1 MPADPLVACE
11 SLSVHYIGGDRW
23 VLDDVSFEQLAGRVT
38 AVIGPSG
45 CGKSTLVRACCGL
58 VPHSIPSEYSGSVA
72 LRGQEVADAPADV
85 LAGTVAYVG
94 QNPDAAVVTRSVR
107 SEVEFPLQNLCL
119 GRDEIT
125 ERADAALAAVGM
137 AGLGGKD
144 PWTLSGGQRQRLA
157 IAVALAMRTPLLVLD
172 EPTST
177 IDAEGSQRF
186 YDLVA
191 DLARQGTAVIVI
203 DHDLDPILPWVDQVL
218 ALDARGRGIALGTPR
233 EVFVRHRAALEA
245 VGVWMPRALRAGA
258 VPTAEGARAGDR
270 ASAPCGGGS
279 PRRGTPGEPP
289 ASAAG
294 AALTT
299 AEAGIRV
306 PTMEDMVSP
315 GGVAYWRKT
324 DGQWERADALDAQDP
339 VLALNGMRVPG
350 RCPRVSARV
359 GAGELVGVIGV
370 NGAGKSSL
378 LSALAGLGG
387 FEADEALIGGRPL
400 RRGRHI
406 AGYVFQNPEHQFVS
420 STVSKELAVGGAP
433 PARVEELLEQFH
445 LAGHRGAHPLTL
457 SGGQAR
463 RLSVATM
470 AGAPH
475 ALVVL
480 DEPTYGQDWANT
492 QELMSFIDALR
503 GRGRC
508 VLMATHDLELA
519 RRHCTAII
527 ALPDPEQGADE
538 VPAVPDRG
546 VGAGPSGQAVPEAPA
561 LGAAPSGGSTRPD
574 QAPAP
579 SGGSTRP
586 DQAPAPAPGAAAPHQ
601 RGRRQ
606 GGAFAPL
613 NPLTMGLAALPLM
626 VAVALGGTT
635 RVNLV
640 VMAAATLGVIA
651 SRPPA
656 RRLVATALA
665 PWLTAALLLFTL
677 RYFATA
683 PYRSVELYYVA
694 SPASGATTVGAV
706 LALVLL
712 GGAAAPAEA
721 QIRALTTTL
730 RLPYRLAAAGT
741 AAVSFLRRFSRDFAL
756 LRTARALRGVGS
768 GWGPLAPAV
777 RWTAS
782 VVPLMVISV
791 SHAERVALSMDARA
805 FGAHARRTE
814 MVDERWRARDW
825 AVVALACLAA
835 AVVLYWRYR

>member
-1 MPADPLVACE
+1 
-11 SLSVHYIGGDRW
+11 
-23 VLDDVSFEQLAGRVT
+23 
-38 AVIGPSG
+38 
-45 CGKSTLVRACCGL
+45 
-58 VPHSIPSEYSGSVA
+58 
-72 LRGQEVADAPADV
+72 
-85 LAGTVAYVG
+85 
-94 QNPDAAVVTRSVR
+94 
-107 SEVEFPLQNLCL
+107 
-119 GRDEIT
+119 
-125 ERADAALAAVGM
+125 
-137 AGLGGKD
+137 
-144 PWTLSGGQRQRLA
+144 
-157 IAVALAMRTPLLVLD
+157 
-172 EPTST
+172 
-177 IDAEGSQRF
+177 
-186 YDLVA
+186 
-191 DLARQGTAVIVI
+191 
-203 DHDLDPILPWVDQVL
+203 
-218 ALDARGRGIALGTPR
+218 
-233 EVFVRHRAALEA
+233 
-245 VGVWMPRALRAGA
+245 
-258 VPTAEGARAGDR
+258 
-270 ASAPCGGGS
+270 
-279 PRRGTPGEPP
+279 
-289 ASAAG
+289 
-294 AALTT
+294 
-299 AEAGIRV
+299 
-306 PTMEDMVSP
+306 
-315 GGVAYWRKT
+315 
-324 DGQWERADALDAQDP
+324 
-339 VLALNGMRVPG
+339 
-350 RCPRVSARV
+350 
-359 GAGELVGVIGV
+359 
-370 NGAGKSSL
+370 
-378 LSALAGLGG
+378 
-387 FEADEALIGGRPL
+387 
-400 RRGRHI
+400 
-406 AGYVFQNPEHQFVS
+406 
-420 STVSKELAVGGAP
+420 
-433 PARVEELLEQFH
+433 
-445 LAGHRGAHPLTL
+445 
-457 SGGQAR
+457 
-463 RLSVATM
+463 
-470 AGAPH
+470 
-475 ALVVL
+475 
-480 DEPTYGQDWANT
+480 
-492 QELMSFIDALR
+492 
-503 GRGRC
+503 
-508 VLMATHDLELA
+508 
-519 RRHCTAII
+519 
-527 ALPDPEQGADE
+527 
-538 VPAVPDRG
+538 
-546 VGAGPSGQAVPEAPA
+546 
-561 LGAAPSGGSTRPD
+561 
-574 QAPAP
+574 
-579 SGGSTRP
+579 
-586 DQAPAPAPGAAAPHQ
+586 APGAAAPHQ

>member
-11 SLSVHYIGGDRW
+11 SLSVHYIGADTW
-23 VLDDVSFEQLAGRVT
+23 VLDGVSFEQLAGRVT

-45 CGKSTLVRACCGL
+45 CGKSTLVRTCCGL

-191 DLARQGTAVIVI
+191 DLARKGTAVVVI

-218 ALDARGRGIALGTPR
+218 ALDAKGRGIALGAPR
-233 EVFVRHRAALEA
+233 EVFVRHRSALEA
-245 VGVWMPRALRAGA
+245 VGVWMPRALRAEA
-258 VPTAEGARAGDR
+258 VPTAEGSRAGDR
-270 ASAPCGGGS
+270 AAASCGGGS
-279 PRRGTPGEPP
+279 PCRGTRGDPP
-289 ASAAG
+289 ASAVG
-294 AALTT
+294 TALTT

-306 PTMEDMVSP
+306 PTMEDMTSP

-324 DGQWERADALDAQDP
+324 DGQWERAGALDAQDP
-339 VLALNGMRVPG
+339 VLALSGMRVPG

-378 LSALAGLGG
+378 LSALAGLGA

-445 LAGHRGAHPLTL
+445 LAGHRDAHPLTL

-492 QELMSFIDALR
+492 QELMSFIGALR
-503 GRGRC
+503 ERGRC

-538 VPAVPDRG
+538 VPSVPDRG

-561 LGAAPSGGSTRPD
+561 
-574 QAPAP
+574 
-579 SGGSTRP
+579 
-586 DQAPAPAPGAAAPHQ
+586 PGAAARH
-601 RGRRQ
+601 RHGRRQ

-635 RVNLV
+635 QVNLV

-677 RYFATA
+677 RYFATS
-683 PYRSVELYYVA
+683 PHKSIELYYIA

>member
-125 ERADAALAAVGM
+125 ERADTALAAVGM

-245 VGVWMPRALRAGA
+245 VGVWMPRALRADA

-279 PRRGTPGEPP
+279 PRRGTRGELP

-470 AGAPH
+470 AGASH

-503 GRGRC
+503 ERGRC

-546 VGAGPSGQAVPEAPA
+546 VGGGPSDPDRGVGAGPSGQAVPEAPA
-561 LGAAPSGGSTRPD
+561 L
-574 QAPAP
+574 
-579 SGGSTRP
+579 
-586 DQAPAPAPGAAAPHQ
+586 GAAAPHQ

>member
-11 SLSVHYIGGDRW
+11 SLSVHYIGGDAW

-245 VGVWMPRALRAGA
+245 VGVWMPRALRADA
-258 VPTAEGARAGDR
+258 VPAAEGARAGDR
-270 ASAPCGGGS
+270 AAAPCGGGS

-306 PTMEDMVSP
+306 PTMEDMTSP

-324 DGQWERADALDAQDP
+324 DGQWERTGALDAQDP
-339 VLALNGMRVPG
+339 VLALSGMRVPG

-445 LAGHRGAHPLTL
+445 LAGHRDAHPLTL

-503 GRGRC
+503 ERGRC

-579 SGGSTRP
+579 
-586 DQAPAPAPGAAAPHQ
+586 APGAAAPHQ

-606 GGAFAPL
+606 GGAFVPL

-626 VAVALGGTT
+626 VAIALGGTT

-814 MVDERWRARDW
+814 MVDERWRVRDW

>member
-1 MPADPLVACE
+1 MPADPLIACE
-11 SLSVHYIGGDRW
+11 SLSVHYIGGDAW

-245 VGVWMPRALRAGA
+245 VGVWMPRALRADA

-270 ASAPCGGGS
+270 AAAPCGGGS
-279 PRRGTPGEPP
+279 PRRGTRGEPP

-306 PTMEDMVSP
+306 PTMEDMTSP

-324 DGQWERADALDAQDP
+324 DGQWERTGALDAQDP
-339 VLALNGMRVPG
+339 VLALSGMRVPG

-463 RLSVATM
+463 RLSVATT

-538 VPAVPDRG
+538 VPSVPDRGADEVPSGPDRG

-561 LGAAPSGGSTRPD
+561 L
-574 QAPAP
+574 
-579 SGGSTRP
+579 
-586 DQAPAPAPGAAAPHQ
+586 GAAAPHQ

>member
-11 SLSVHYIGGDRW
+11 SLSVHYIGGDAW

-245 VGVWMPRALRAGA
+245 VGVWMPRALRADA
-258 VPTAEGARAGDR
+258 VPAAEGARAGDR
-270 ASAPCGGGS
+270 AAAPCGGGS
-279 PRRGTPGEPP
+279 PRRRTRGEPP
-289 ASAAG
+289 ASATG

-306 PTMEDMVSP
+306 PTMEDMTSP

-324 DGQWERADALDAQDP
+324 DGQWERTGALDAQDP
-339 VLALNGMRVPG
+339 VLALSGMRVPG

-378 LSALAGLGG
+378 LSALAGLGA

-503 GRGRC
+503 ERGRC

-538 VPAVPDRG
+538 VPSVPDRG
-546 VGAGPSGQAVPEAPA
+546 VGGGPSGQAVPEAPA
-561 LGAAPSGGSTRPD
+561 
-574 QAPAP
+574 
-579 SGGSTRP
+579 
-586 DQAPAPAPGAAAPHQ
+586 PGAAARH
-601 RGRRQ
+601 RHGRRQ

-635 RVNLV
+635 QVNLV

-677 RYFATA
+677 RYFATS
-683 PYRSVELYYVA
+683 PHKSIELYYIA

>member
-11 SLSVHYIGGDRW
+11 SLSVHYIGGDAW

-119 GRDEIT
+119 GRDDIT

-245 VGVWMPRALRAGA
+245 VGVWMPRALRADA
-258 VPTAEGARAGDR
+258 VPAAEGARAGDR
-270 ASAPCGGGS
+270 AAAPCGGGS
-279 PRRGTPGEPP
+279 PRRGTRGEPP
-289 ASAAG
+289 ASATG

-306 PTMEDMVSP
+306 PTMEDMTSP

-324 DGQWERADALDAQDP
+324 DGQWERTGALDAQDP
-339 VLALNGMRVPG
+339 VLALSGMRVPG

-492 QELMSFIDALR
+492 QELMSFIGALR

-538 VPAVPDRG
+538 VPSVPDRG
-546 VGAGPSGQAVPEAPA
+546 VGGGPSGQAVPEAPA
-561 LGAAPSGGSTRPD
+561 
-574 QAPAP
+574 
-579 SGGSTRP
+579 
-586 DQAPAPAPGAAAPHQ
+586 PGAAARH
-601 RGRRQ
+601 RHGRRQ

-635 RVNLV
+635 QVNLV

-677 RYFATA
+677 RYFATS
-683 PYRSVELYYVA
+683 PHKSIELYYIA

>member
-245 VGVWMPRALRAGA
+245 VGVWMPRALRADA

-279 PRRGTPGEPP
+279 PRLGTPGEPP

-324 DGQWERADALDAQDP
+324 DGQWERTGALDAQDP

-538 VPAVPDRG
+538 VPPGPDRG
-546 VGAGPSGQAVPEAPA
+546 VGAGPSDPDRGAGAGPSGQAVPEAPA
-561 LGAAPSGGSTRPD
+561 LGAAPSGGSTRP
-574 QAPAP
+574 APVPARAP
-579 SGGSTRP
+579 G
-586 DQAPAPAPGAAAPHQ
+586 AAPGAAAPHQ
-601 RGRRQ
+601 R
-606 GGAFAPL
+606 GAFAPL

>member
-11 SLSVHYIGGDRW
+11 SLSVHYIGGDAW

-245 VGVWMPRALRAGA
+245 VGVWMPRALRADA

-324 DGQWERADALDAQDP
+324 DGQWERAGALDAQDP

-503 GRGRC
+503 ERGRC

-546 VGAGPSGQAVPEAPA
+546 VGGGPSDPDRGVGAGPSGQAVPEAPA
-561 LGAAPSGGSTRPD
+561 L
-574 QAPAP
+574 
-579 SGGSTRP
+579 
-586 DQAPAPAPGAAAPHQ
+586 GAAAPHQ